1 MRMIG
6 SMQIGIVT
14 MNKRRRVVRAGI
26 LGAWIMT
33 MGAAAL
39 IHCGTSNSTGSI
51 PCQDCAN
58 GAMGS
63 SDHGTDGGGG
73 SASGNQPSSGG
84 PSSSGSSGSTN
95 TAGSADSGSQ
105 AIDAAGSGSVT
116 DSGSS
121 GCGAGTWPASGNFT
135 LDVSGTKRQYIVTL
149 PTNYASSKPY
159 KLIFAW
165 HGLGGTAAQ
174 IAGQGL
180 GSFGAG
186 YAYYGLEGMANG
198 SVIFVSGQGLDPY
211 DAGAGWQNLNDQDI
225 AFTKAM
231 LKWLQS
237 NYCIDD
243 KHIFSVGMSYGGIM
257 SDTVGCEM
265 GDVVRAIA
273 PMSGEGPSTYPGS
286 KPCVGQVA
294 VWMSHGNQDTTVPF
308 KAGQASRDHWVAA
321 NHCGSQTMAV
331 GPGTCVEYQGCDPG
345 YPVDW
350 CEFDGGHTIPS
361 FASQGI
367 WAFLSRF

>member
-1 MRMIG
+1 MAMTGRG
-6 SMQIGIVT
+6 
-14 MNKRRRVVRAGI
+14 RALAFGI
-26 LGAWIMT
+26 LTAWIAAT
-33 MGAAAL
+33 GAVAL
-39 IHCGTSNSTGSI
+39 VHCGTSSNAGGA
-51 PCQDCAN
+51 PCQESGCLNASS
-58 GAMGS
+58 GS
-63 SDHGTDGGGG
+63 SSSDVDGASGSGGG
-73 SASGNQPSSGG
+73 NQASSGG
-84 PSSSGSSGSTN
+84 QSSGSSGS
-95 TAGSADSGSQ
+95 AGGIGMADGGSPEPDASGSLS
-105 AIDAAGSGSVT
+105 DAGA
-116 DSGSS
+116 S
-121 GCGAGTWPASGNFT
+121 GCSAGTWPASGTFNI
-135 LDVSGTKRQYIVTL
+135 DVSGTSRQYIVTL

-174 IAGQGL
+174 VAGQGS
-180 GSFGAG
+180 GSFGAS
-186 YAYYGLEGMANG
+186 YAYYGLEAMASNA
-198 SVIFVSGQGLDPY
+198 VIFVSGQGLDPNE
-211 DAGAGWQNLNDQDI
+211 AGAGWPNQNDQDI
-225 AFTKAM
+225 AFTRAM
-231 LKWLQS
+231 LQWLQS
-237 NYCIDD
+237 KYCIDD

-273 PMSGEGPSTYPGS
+273 PMSGEGPASYRGS

-308 KAGQASRDHWVAA
+308 SAGQASRDHWVAA

-367 WAFLSRF
+367 WSFLSRF